1 MVKPQNRQHRRPQSK
16 PQAEQPSGAK
26 TVYAALDLGTNNCR
40 LLVAV
45 PDGND
50 FRVIDSFSRIVRLGE
65 GLGASG
71 FLADEAMER
80 TIEALR
86 ICASVME
93 HNGVSRYH
101 AIATEACRRARNGEA
116 FIARVRSE
124 TGLELE
130 PVSTEREAT
139 LTFAGCHPLLDDHA
153 PYGLVFDIG
162 GGSTELMWID
172 QSRQGNA
179 KMVTFHS
186 IPEGVVTL
194 SERFGGDAM
203 DAEMYETLLDHID
216 PWLEQFDREVG
227 ASKAASQSR
236 LAMLGTSGTVTTLGA
251 LHLGLRR
258 YDRSRVDGMV
268 IDLDSIRNLNAMLAG
283 MTCESRANHP
293 CIGPDR
299 ADLVAMGCA
308 ILEAVCRR
316 WPVDRIRV
324 ADRGIR
330 EGLLLGMMN
339 EDGRLCA
346 GAPEGGI
353 VPEPETETGFETDL
367 PVTGPAHP

>member
-1 MVKPQNRQHRRPQSK
+1 MVKPHRNHHVRTP
-16 PQAEQPSGAK
+16 PVPGEA
-26 TVYAALDLGTNNCR
+26 YAALDLGTNNCR

-45 PDGND
+45 PDGAE
-50 FRVIDSFSRIVRLGE
+50 FRVVDSFSRIVRLGE
-65 GLGASG
+65 GLGISG
-71 FLADEAMER
+71 CLSDEAMDR
-80 TIEALR
+80 TIEALA

-93 HNGVSRYH
+93 RNCISRYH
-101 AIATEACRRARNGEA
+101 AVATEACRRARNGA
-116 FIARVRSE
+116 TFIARIKAE

-130 PVSTEREAT
+130 SISTEREAA
-139 LTFAGCHPLLDDHA
+139 LTFAGCHPLLDDDV

-172 QSRQGNA
+172 QSQPGAARMTA
-179 KMVTFHS
+179 FHS

-194 SERFGGDAM
+194 SERFGSDALDE
-203 DAEMYETLLDHID
+203 DAYESLLAEID
-216 PWLEQFDREVG
+216 PWLDRFDDDVG
-227 ASKAASQSR
+227 ASAVVHKND

-268 IDLDSIRNLNAMLAG
+268 IDTGSIKTLNALLAS

-293 CIGPDR
+293 CIGPER
-299 ADLVAMGCA
+299 ADLVAMGCG

-330 EGLLLGMMN
+330 EGLLLGMMR
-339 EDGRLCA
+339 EDGHLT
-346 GAPEGGI
+346 APTDKPDIPLALTSSI
-353 VPEPETETGFETDL
+353 VPGSI
-367 PVTGPAHP
+367 VT

>member
-1 MVKPQNRQHRRPQSK
+1 MV
-16 PQAEQPSGAK
+16 QPSRHHQTRTPPPPGGA
-26 TVYAALDLGTNNCR
+26 YAALDLGTNNCR

-45 PDGND
+45 PDGAE

-71 FLADEAMER
+71 RLADEAMDR
-80 TIEALR
+80 TLEALN
-86 ICASVME
+86 ICAAIMAR
-93 HNGVSRYH
+93 NGVERYH
-101 AIATEACRRARNGEA
+101 AVATEACRRARNGDG
-116 FIARVRSE
+116 FIARVLAE
-124 TGLELE
+124 TGLKLE
-130 PVSTEREAT
+130 SITTEREAS
-139 LTFAGCHPLLDDHA
+139 LTFAGCHPLLDDHL

-172 QSRQGNA
+172 QSRIGSDRLVA
-179 KMVTFHS
+179 FHS

-194 SERFGGDAM
+194 SERFGSDAL
-203 DAEMYETLLDHID
+203 DAAAFEALLTHID
-216 PWLEQFDREVG
+216 PWLDRFDSEVG
-227 ASKAASQSR
+227 ASEAAGRKHLS
-236 LAMLGTSGTVTTLGA
+236 MLGTSGTVTTLGA

-268 IDLDSIRNLNAMLAG
+268 IDLDSIKNLNSLLAS

-293 CIGPDR
+293 CIGPER

-316 WPVDRIRV
+316 WPVDRVRV

-330 EGLLLGMMN
+330 EGLLRGMML
-339 EDGRLCA
+339 EDGRLLPPVDKQLDKPGLNTPINPTIA
-346 GAPEGGI
+346 
-353 VPEPETETGFETDL
+353 ETGYIPT
-367 PVTGPAHP
+367 

>member
-1 MVKPQNRQHRRPQSK
+1 MVQPNRHSHRRP
-16 PQAEQPSGAK
+16 ESGSGD
-26 TVYAALDLGTNNCR
+26 VYAALDLGTNNCR

-45 PDGND
+45 PDGPD
-50 FRVIDSFSRIVRLGE
+50 FRVVDSFSRIVRLGE

-71 FLADEAMER
+71 RLADEAMDR
-80 TIEALR
+80 TIEALG
-86 ICASVME
+86 ICASIME
-93 HNGVSRYH
+93 RNGVTRYH
-101 AIATEACRRARNGEA
+101 AIATEACRRARNGDA
-116 FIARVRSE
+116 FIARVKAE

-130 PVSTEREAT
+130 SVTTEREAT
-139 LTFAGCHPLLDDHA
+139 LTFAGCHPLLDDHT

-172 QSRQGNA
+172 QSHGGA
-179 KMVTFHS
+179 ATMTTFHS

-194 SERFGGDAM
+194 SEKFGGDAM
-203 DAEMYETLLDHID
+203 DTDMYESLLGHID
-216 PWLEQFDREVG
+216 PWLEQFDREVN
-227 ASKAASQSR
+227 ASQAAR
-236 LAMLGTSGTVTTLGA
+236 RNHLAMLGTSGTVTTLGA

-293 CIGPDR
+293 CIGPER

-339 EDGRLCA
+339 EDARLGPVA
-346 GAPEGGI
+346 VE
-353 VPEPETETGFETDL
+353 PEPETGFEAPMPL
-367 PVTGPAHP
+367 SESVIP